1 MWLPMSGVLTMPGP
15 GSIALVQFTA
25 DDQDPGTPVVKNFS
39 FVLLDLSLRGQ
50 TITFTDNGWLAT
62 GGFRAGEGSMTFT
75 VPADAALGTV
85 FTISTLT
92 GSFNPSTAG
101 DAIIA
106 YVGSAASPTI
116 LFAVQFASGSAAWAA
131 DASSANTSAVPTGL
145 VNGDTALAFAFDNG
159 AYAGPLTG
167 TAAEILANIANEAN
181 WTTNDT
187 LLVAAPGN
195 FTVNA
200 GGGGPTLS
208 INDVT
213 AVEGDSGTVTFTFTV
228 TRSDN
233 STDVTFDIATADG
246 TATAGSDYVANA
258 LSGVTMA
265 SGGALTQTFTVTVNG
280 DTATEANETFFVNL
294 TNVTGATLTDGQGQG
309 TISNDDTSIVRIYD
323 IQGAGH
329 RSPFEGQSVVTRGI
343 VTAVDSNGFYIQD
356 ATGDGNSA
364 TSDGVF
370 VFTSTA
376 PTVSVGQDVQVTG
389 TVTEFLQSNNVQRLT
404 LTEITAPTISVLS
417 SGNALPA
424 AVLIGPDGV
433 SPPSANIEDDNF
445 TSFQPAT
452 DGLDFWESLEG
463 MRVTVQ
469 DPISISGTNTFNE
482 FYAIST
488 RDWVSTN
495 ATGFNANL
503 GVLVIDG
510 AVGGGINVN
519 NTIGGDFNPERIQLQ
534 VDATV
539 TPGGLPTGIS
549 PGARLN
555 DVTGIV
561 NYNAGQYEVI
571 ATTALTVA
579 QASTNTVDNT
589 MLLGSSTHLTI
600 GSYNAENLDP
610 GDGAARF
617 TALANDIAFA
627 LGAPGIVVLDEIQ
640 DNNGPTNDSV
650 VSASLTLQMLVD
662 AIFAVSG
669 VQYSWI
675 DNPFITDDRNGG
687 EPGGNIRVAML
698 YRTDTV
704 SLVAGSVRTATDPT
718 DQATNSANPFFGS
731 RLPLAAD
738 FLFNGQTVTVIGNH
752 FTSKG
757 GSSPLLGSI
766 QPSTNAGEDR
776 RAGQASLVNALV
788 DTILAGNANANIVVA
803 GDFND
808 FQNEE
813 PLRILTG
820 QNDWNGTAAIAPS
833 GPQVLNNLSFLL
845 PPEERFSYIF
855 EGNAQQIDHI
865 LVSNALSA
873 GAQFDIVHRNTLFG
887 EINSD
892 HDALVTRLFLPPAP
906 INGTAGSETLTG
918 TAGNDTING
927 LDGNDVLFGGG
938 GEDQFNGGAGDDVIV
953 VDSAGDV
960 VTENANEGTDRVETA
975 LAAYTLTANVEN
987 LEYTGSG
994 AFSGTGNDLNNA
1006 IVGGAL
1012 GDTLSGLDGNDTLG
1026 GEAGDDVLNG
1036 GNGNDR
1042 LIGGT
1047 GADTMNGGDGDD
1059 ILVRDN
1065 SGDVANGG
1073 AGADTVELHGGGDYT
1088 AAGDIEIIAV
1098 RFANPLTSAN
1108 IVANGLDNQISGGS
1122 AADVIQA
1129 LGGNDIVY
1137 GRGGGDTIIGGLG
1150 VDRLF
1155 GEAGDDSLFG
1165 QDGNDLLYGGDGADR
1180 LFGGNGV
1187 DTMWG
1192 GTGADIFGYD
1202 AISETGATRAT
1213 ADIIGDFSRAQGDR
1227 IDLSVIDAIAGG
1239 VPTDAFTFIGTAAF
1253 GNVAGQLRYDVVGG
1267 ASFVSGDINGDGIA
1281 DFVIRVNGVTN
1292 LQAGDFIL

>member
-1 MWLPMSGVLTMPGP
+1 MMPGP

-25 DDQDPGTPVVKNFS
+25 DDQDAGAPVVKNFS
-39 FVLLDLSLRGQ
+39 FVLLDLTLRGQ
-50 TITFTDNGWLAT
+50 TITFTDNGWLST
-62 GGFRAGEGSMTFT
+62 GGFRSGEGSMTFT
-75 VPADAALGTV
+75 IPADAELGTV
-85 FTISTLT
+85 FTISTLS
-92 GSFNPSTAG
+92 GSFNPSANG

-106 YVGSAASPTI
+106 YVGTAASPTI
-116 LFAVQFASGSAAWAA
+116 LFAVQFASSPGVWAA
-131 DASSANTSAVPTGL
+131 NAADSNTSAVPTGL
-145 VNGDTALAFAFDNG
+145 VNGDTALAFAADNG
-159 AYAGPLTG
+159 AYTGPLTG

-181 WTTNDT
+181 WTTSDAA
-187 LLVAAPGN
+187 LVAAPGN
-195 FTVNA
+195 FTV
-200 GGGGPTLS
+200 GGGGGGGAPTLS

-213 AVEGDSGTVTFTFTV
+213 VLEGDSGTTTFTFTI

-233 STDVTFDIATADG
+233 TTDVTFDVATANN

-258 LSGVTMA
+258 LTGVTLA
-265 SGGALTQTFTVTVNG
+265 SGGALTQTFTVTVNS

-294 TNVTGATLTDGQGQG
+294 TNVTGATVSDAQGQG
-309 TISNDDTSIVRIYD
+309 TITNDDVSVVRIYD

-329 RSPFEGQSVVTRGI
+329 RSAFEGQSLSTRGI

-356 ATGDGNSA
+356 ATGDGDSA

-389 TVTEFLQSNNVQRLT
+389 TVVEFLQSNNAQRLT
-404 LTEITAPTISVLS
+404 LTEITSPTVVVLS
-417 SGNALPA
+417 SGNALPT

-433 SPPSANIEDDNF
+433 APPSEIYEDDNF
-445 TSFQPAT
+445 TSYQPAT

-469 DPISISGTNTFNE
+469 DPVSVSGVSTFNE
-482 FYAIST
+482 FYAVAT
-488 RDWVSTN
+488 RDWVDTD
-495 ATGFNANL
+495 ATGFNADL

-519 NTIGGDFNPERIQLQ
+519 NTIGGDFNPERIQIQ
-534 VDATV
+534 VDSTV
-539 TPGGLPTGIS
+539 TPGGVPSGIS

-555 DVTGIV
+555 DVTGVV
-561 NYNAGQYEVI
+561 NYNAGQYEVV

-589 MLLGSSTHLTI
+589 TLLGNTTHLTI

-617 TALANDIAFA
+617 TALAQDIAFA

-640 DNNGPTNDSV
+640 DNNGATNDSV
-650 VSASLTLQMLVD
+650 VSASMTLQMLVD

-704 SLVAGSVRTATDPT
+704 TFVSGSLRTATDPT

-738 FLFNGQTVTVIGNH
+738 FIFNGQTVTVIGNH

-757 GSSPLLGSI
+757 GSSPLQGAV
-766 QPSTNAGEDR
+766 QPSTNEGEDR
-776 RAGQASLVNALV
+776 RAGQASLVNTLV
-788 DTILAGNANANIVVA
+788 DTILGSNANANIVVA

-820 QNDWNGTAAIAPS
+820 QNDWNGTAATAPA

-865 LVSNALSA
+865 LVSSALSA

-892 HDALVTRLFLPPAP
+892 HDALVTRLYIAGPAVDGTAASETVT
-906 INGTAGSETLTG
+906 GTAGS
-918 TAGNDTING
+918 DTING
-927 LDGNDVLFGGG
+927 LNGNDVLLGGG

-960 VTENANEGTDRVETA
+960 VRENANEGTDRVETA
-975 LAAYTLTANVEN
+975 LATYILTANVEN
-987 LEYTGSG
+987 LEYTGAG
-994 AFSGTGNDLNNA
+994 GFSGTGNDRNNV
-1006 IVGGAL
+1006 IVGGGQ
-1012 GDTLSGLDGNDTLG
+1012 GDTLSGMNGDDTLG
-1026 GEAGDDVLNG
+1026 GEAGDDTLNG

-1047 GADTMNGGDGDD
+1047 GADTMNGGDGNDLL
-1059 ILVRDN
+1059 IFDN
-1065 SGDVANGG
+1065 NGDVANGG
-1073 AGADTVELHGGGDYT
+1073 AGIDTVELHGGGDFVAAADVEIIATRYT
-1088 AAGDIEIIAV
+1088 NPLFSATITGNALDNTISGGAAGDSITAM
-1098 RFANPLTSAN
+1098 
-1108 IVANGLDNQISGGS
+1108 
-1122 AADVIQA
+1122 
-1129 LGGNDIVY
+1129 GGNDTVY
-1137 GRGGGDTIIGGLG
+1137 GRGGDDFIFGNDG

-1155 GEAGDDSLFG
+1155 GDAGDDFLSGLN
-1165 QDGNDLLYGGDGADR
+1165 GNDMLYGGDGADR
-1180 LFGGNGV
+1180 LFGGNGL
-1187 DTMWG
+1187 DTYWG
-1192 GTGADIFGYD
+1192 GASADIFNFIAVGD
-1202 AISETGATRAT
+1202 SGATRAT

-1227 IDLSVIDAIAGG
+1227 IDLSAIDAVFGG
-1239 VPTDAFTFIGTAAF
+1239 SDNAFSFIGTAAF
-1253 GNVAGQLRYDVVGG
+1253 SNVAGQLRYDVVGG
-1267 ASFVSGDINGDGIA
+1267 QSFVSGDTNGDGVA
-1281 DFVIRVNGVTN
+1281 DFIIRVNGVTN
-1292 LQAGDFIL
+1292 LQTGDFVL